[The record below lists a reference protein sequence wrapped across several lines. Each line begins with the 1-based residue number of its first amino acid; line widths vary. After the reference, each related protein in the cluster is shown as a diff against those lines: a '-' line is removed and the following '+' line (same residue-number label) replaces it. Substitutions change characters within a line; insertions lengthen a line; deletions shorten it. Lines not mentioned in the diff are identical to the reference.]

1 MELGYSTLNESEIE
15 EHISKLKDQW
25 PGSSYESW
33 QGSGGVSCCCVK
45 SVKTHFMDETI
56 LHFALLPATASNL
69 RAMAS
74 AKDLLKN
81 NCSNFCHTL
90 CEALGVSFL
99 AARAFQCRSQVSEFG
114 ELDVVRVME
123 CLENSFHTK
132 DSPLDPAFVFS

>member
-56 LHFALLPATASNL
+56 LHFALLPAT
-69 RAMAS
+69 
-74 AKDLLKN
+74 
-81 NCSNFCHTL
+81 L